1 MSHQEKQRIFDEYPR
16 LNGFGNW
23 IKLKVHHDNRSEDYD
38 EHIFAACNLFFK
50 NIWSLKNKVL
60 LLHSQ
65 IRSDTDREIA
75 SLKSERYK
83 DH

>member
-38 EHIFAACNLFFK
+38 EHIFAACNLLCTRPGK
-50 NIWSLKNKVL
+50 ESVYL
-60 LLHSQ
+60 
-65 IRSDTDREIA
+65 
-75 SLKSERYK
+75 
-83 DH
+83 